1 MRIGNVRSPKR
12 AFTLIEL
19 ILVMALLVI
28 VISVTFPSIRSFFRG
43 RALDSEGRR
52 FLTLTRYA
60 QTRAAS
66 EGIPMTLWVDPIQ
79 GTYGLE
85 AQKGFLD
92 RDDKAVQ
99 YDVDE
104 KLDIEIAQ
112 TGFSRAEM
120 TQEQQMRRRTIGG
133 ARSANSEIRF
143 APDGSVDV
151 LSAQSVCIRET
162 KEKEHALWVTLSENR
177 NGYEVQNDAPQQ
189 KR

>member
-120 TQEQQMRRRTIGG
+120 TQEQQLRRRVVG
-133 ARSANSEIRF
+133 NSRTSNAEIRF

-151 LSAQSVCIRET
+151 MSPQSVCIREAQN
-162 KEKEHALWVTLSENR
+162 KDHALWVTLSQNR
-177 NGYEVQNDAPQQ
+177 NGYEVQPSAPP

>member
-1 MRIGNVRSPKR
+1 
-12 AFTLIEL
+12 
-19 ILVMALLVI
+19 
-28 VISVTFPSIRSFFRG
+28 
-43 RALDSEGRR
+43 
-52 FLTLTRYA
+52 
-60 QTRAAS
+60 
-66 EGIPMTLWVDPIQ
+66 MTLWVDPIQ

-120 TQEQQMRRRTIGG
+120 TQEQQLRRRVVGNSRT
-133 ARSANSEIRF
+133 SNSEIRF

-151 LSAQSVCIRET
+151 MSPQSVCIREAQN
-162 KEKEHALWVTLSENR
+162 KDHALWVTLSQNR
-177 NGYEVQNDAPQQ
+177 NGYEVQTSAPP